1 MPDRPTVQLVYSPSI
16 GLFPA
21 ILSAI
26 YYLRCS
32 LNLSRKQRFH
42 FGVTKSLKAKFCAA
56 IMLREFDIRDFVV
69 DSRTMDFRNYE
80 FCLKTQVLS
89 AATAADFFQIVKF
102 VTQAKIFLCT
112 KFASQIWE
120 N

>member
-1 MPDRPTVQLVYSPSI
+1 
-16 GLFPA
+16 
-21 ILSAI
+21 
-26 YYLRCS
+26 
-32 LNLSRKQRFH
+32 
-42 FGVTKSLKAKFCAA
+42 
-56 IMLREFDIRDFVV
+56 MLREFDIRDFVV

-112 KFASQIWE
+112 
-120 N
+120 